1 VSRARAR
8 TDTMTDVMLPALD
21 LEAAHRLYAEAHDPD
36 LEAELMRRHGPLA
49 RELAKRFS
57 YRADLPDDACQV
69 AMVALLRALRTFD
82 PARGARFST
91 YAVPTILG
99 TLKRHVRDR
108 GWLVRPPRYLQECY
122 LAAHAAIE
130 ELQGQLRRPPTV
142 QEVAQCT
149 GFDVGDVVEALQ
161 AGSGRRALG
170 VDASSERS
178 VQRAVEAAASDRGG
192 QASGVEDRVF
202 AHELLRG
209 LPELEREVVVLTFFF
224 EMTQKQ
230 IAMRLGTSQS
240 TVSRLRR
247 QALGR
252 LRALACSNARSVTP
266 EGPAGGRWADA
277 RGSPQSPVSVHV
289 SWREAPAGSRV
300 TATLQPALRLTRASS
315 DEHDLLLRGR
325 GIRLGTS
332 DPT

>member
-1 VSRARAR
+1 V
-8 TDTMTDVMLPALD
+8 
-21 LEAAHRLYAEAHDPD
+21 
-36 LEAELMRRHGPLA
+36 
-49 RELAKRFS
+49 
-57 YRADLPDDACQV
+57 
-69 AMVALLRALRTFD
+69 
-82 PARGARFST
+82 
-91 YAVPTILG
+91 
-99 TLKRHVRDR
+99 
-108 GWLVRPPRYLQECY
+108 
-122 LAAHAAIE
+122 
-130 ELQGQLRRPPTV
+130 
-142 QEVAQCT
+142 
-149 GFDVGDVVEALQ
+149 
-161 AGSGRRALG
+161 GRREEGEGLWRVKGRHRAPCG
-170 VDASSERS
+170 RVDAPSERS
-178 VQRAVEAAASDRGG
+178 FSAPSRLQRAIVAGRRPGAEY
-192 QASGVEDRVF
+192 RVF

-209 LPELEREVVVLTFFF
+209 LPELEREVVVLTFLF